1 MDNELE
7 FSVNQ
12 DLLKLQR
19 YLNYELSSS
28 VLFIFSFFNGI
39 FIFLLSI
46 AAVVFTPFM
55 LYVLIKEKRREW
67 IISFGIIVFI
77 PACIML
83 VSSIFY
89 TYVSLMLQILLG
101 LFYLYC
107 FVLRFE
113 VNNWVSEIRAHN
125 QYLIEKKRR
134 EEEAKVYYPQA

>member
-12 DLLKLQR
+12 DLFKLQR

-28 VLFIFSFFNGI
+28 VLFIFSFFYGI
-39 FIFLLSI
+39 LIFLLSL

-55 LYVLIKEKRREW
+55 LYVLIKEKRWGW
-67 IISFGIIVFI
+67 IISFAIIVFI
-77 PACIML
+77 SSSIML
-83 VSSIFY
+83 VLSILY
-89 TYVSLMLQILLG
+89 TYLRLMLPILLG
-101 LFYLYC
+101 LFYFYC